1 MNEMIHDA
9 RVIPLTGQSH
19 APDAVRQLHGD
30 SRGRWDGDT
39 LVVETTNYSSD
50 ATFRGSSN
58 GLHMVERFTLVGPR
72 TLNYEVTLTDPTV
85 WSRPWTVLIPLM
97 RSDEP
102 MFELPVT
109 RATSVWTAS

>member
-72 TLNYEVTLTDPTV
+72 TL
-85 WSRPWTVLIPLM
+85 LIPLM

-102 MFELPVT
+102 MFMPVT
-109 RATSVWTAS
+109 RVWTAS